1 MRLTSYAIGALA
13 GVGFER
19 ARNNEKELVRRE
31 TSKAMYEKKA
41 NGVTWKDINDY
52 NRDKIEIRKQVIEDE
67 TVILKYEKKAQ
78 EGFEAAKDFFTVI
91 GN

>member
-1 MRLTSYAIGALA
+1 
-13 GVGFER
+13 
-19 ARNNEKELVRRE
+19 
-31 TSKAMYEKKA
+31 MYEKKA

-67 TVILKYEKKAQ
+67 TVILKNEKKAQ